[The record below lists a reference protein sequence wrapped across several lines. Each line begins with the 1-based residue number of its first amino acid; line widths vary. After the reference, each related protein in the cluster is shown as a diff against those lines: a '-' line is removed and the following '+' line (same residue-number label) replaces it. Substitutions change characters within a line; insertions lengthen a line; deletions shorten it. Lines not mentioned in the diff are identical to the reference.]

1 MTQSGLAEDFGDAF
15 RQVSGDAERRDRVV
29 LAWSSSLWRDV
40 PMGAIQIAI
49 FEGLKTF
56 ILQSPSISFDINT
69 LQAEALLGGFGGL
82 VGAYVTTPTDVIT
95 TRVITD
101 TSGSVEGKGVLALG
115 RELVERGG
123 PGALFEGA
131 AERSVYWAPAI
142 GIFLSCYCS
151 LRQYLAINVPL

>member
-1 MTQSGLAEDFGDAF
+1 
-15 RQVSGDAERRDRVV
+15 
-29 LAWSSSLWRDV
+29 
-40 PMGAIQIAI
+40 MGAIQIAI

-101 TSGSVEGKGVLALG
+101 TTGGVDGRGVLDIG
-115 RELVERGG
+115 GELIAKGG

-131 AERSVYWAPAI
+131 LERSAYWAPAI

-151 LRQYLAINVPL
+151 LRQYLAINVAL